1 MRPSAIIYNAQTS
14 SLRPKNAVRSAAIW
28 VLLGTVTLISHGCG
42 KVPAIAP
49 EDTSPI
55 DLASVSA
62 WDPAYLGT
70 LPGEIIGKGG
80 QAEGCMGF
88 VDNSTDFPESDQTR
102 LEGWAWNTAKSAR
115 YEAFIL
121 TGPDGRIAGAGVTT
135 VNRPDVRAALP
146 QRVSD
151 NLTGYVAFAQGEGA
165 SVQIHGWDTTDDTLC
180 QIQKTE

>member
-1 MRPSAIIYNAQTS
+1 MRPSAINYTVRTS
-14 SLRPKNAVRSAAIW
+14 PLRPKNGFGSAAICL
-28 VLLGTVTLISHGCG
+28 LLGSVTMMLHSCG
-42 KVPAIAP
+42 KVPAITA

-55 DLASVSA
+55 DLVSVSV

-70 LPGEIIGKGG
+70 LPGEIVGLGG

-88 VDNSTDFPESDQTR
+88 VDNTTDFPESGQTR
-102 LEGWAWNTAKSAR
+102 LEGWAWNAAKSAR
-115 YEAFIL
+115 YQAFIV
-121 TGPDGRIAGAGVTT
+121 TGSDGRIAGAGVTT

-151 NLTGYVAFAQGEGA
+151 DLTGYVAFAQGEGA
-165 SVQIHGWDTTDDTLC
+165 SVQIYGWDTTDDTLC